1 MKQNRL
7 ETTVAVRI
15 TPQERKVWNS
25 LAAGRG
31 VKMSTILRQGLAV
44 GQAVLALQAGGSQS
58 GQVVNDGNG

>member
-15 TPQERKVWNS
+15 TPQDRKVWDS

-31 VKMSTILRQGLAV
+31 VTMSTILRQGLAV
-44 GQAVLALQAGGSQS
+44 GAAVLALQAAGSQA
-58 GQVVNDGNG
+58 VNDGS

>member
-15 TPQERKVWNS
+15 TPQDRKVWDS

-44 GQAVLALQAGGSQS
+44 GAAVLALQAAGSQS
-58 GQVVNDGNG
+58 GEAVNHGNG